1 MADLFSTSTLQAVVQ
16 NLKVPQSGFLD
27 AYFKQI
33 MEEDTEE
40 IHFDVDNNPRRI
52 APYVSPLLP
61 GKVVQSRGY
70 QTKTFKPAYVKDKR
84 VFTPN
89 NALKRAMGERVGGG
103 DMSPEQRQQIKLA
116 QELSDQMDMLT
127 RRFELQACSAL
138 YSGSIT
144 VASPEYPTTV
154 VNFGRDA
161 NHTKVL
167 TGGNQWGDAGVKP
180 LDLLQDW
187 ADQVVKTEGVFPTDV
202 NMTIDAWKIFRND
215 ADVSKRLETFRG
227 SSTMQRDAH
236 KGEGRIYQGNV
247 DGFDIYTYSGWYV
260 DPATG
265 TETAMLP
272 AYTVIMTSP
281 ALEGVRQFGAILDH
295 DNLKASAYFPKSWL
309 EQDPSTRYLLMQS
322 APLMVPYRINASL
335 RATVK

>member
-202 NMTIDAWKIFRND
+202 NMTIDAWL
-215 ADVSKRLETFRG
+215 VS
-227 SSTMQRDAH
+227 A
-236 KGEGRIYQGNV
+236 
-247 DGFDIYTYSGWYV
+247 
-260 DPATG
+260 
-265 TETAMLP
+265 
-272 AYTVIMTSP
+272 
-281 ALEGVRQFGAILDH
+281 
-295 DNLKASAYFPKSWL
+295 
-309 EQDPSTRYLLMQS
+309 
-322 APLMVPYRINASL
+322 
-335 RATVK
+335 